1 MKRNMKSWLSCVLST
16 PQKGAMPILSFP
28 AIQLMGITVKQLIGD
43 SQKQSLGMQ
52 LVAKRA
58 PSIASVSMMDLSVEA
73 EGFGALVRVSDDE
86 VPTVIGRIITNEAD
100 AKALKVPSVH
110 CGRTALYIEA
120 VRKAAA
126 LIEDRPVLAG
136 CIGPFSLA
144 GRLMNVSDIMVNCY
158 DEPDMVH
165 MTMEK
170 TTQYLTDYVLAYKRA
185 GANGV
190 LMAEPLTGLLSPALA
205 DTFSSPYVKR
215 IRDAVADETFL
226 FIYHNCGNNVLPML
240 KSLLSIGADAYH
252 FGNSIDMAKMMKQ
265 LPSDVVAMGNLDPA
279 GVLRSATPQVVYQ
292 ETMAMLNASAKYPNY
307 IPSSGCDIPPATPW
321 ENIDA
326 FFEAIGDF
334 YSHI

>member
-136 CIGPFSLA
+136 CIGPFSQA
-144 GRLMNVSDIMVNCY
+144 GR
-158 DEPDMVH
+158 
-165 MTMEK
+165 
-170 TTQYLTDYVLAYKRA
+170 
-185 GANGV
+185 
-190 LMAEPLTGLLSPALA
+190 
-205 DTFSSPYVKR
+205 
-215 IRDAVADETFL
+215 
-226 FIYHNCGNNVLPML
+226 
-240 KSLLSIGADAYH
+240 
-252 FGNSIDMAKMMKQ
+252 
-265 LPSDVVAMGNLDPA
+265 
-279 GVLRSATPQVVYQ
+279 
-292 ETMAMLNASAKYPNY
+292 
-307 IPSSGCDIPPATPW
+307 
-321 ENIDA
+321 
-326 FFEAIGDF
+326 
-334 YSHI
+334 